1 MGYKFTREWFTRH
14 IPRWDETLHDLKN
27 KKINVLEIGV
37 FEGRSTIWILE
48 ELFKN
53 PESKLIS
60 VDTFERI
67 FADNDNET
75 TFRENIRESKKANQ
89 IEIIK
94 DKSFNVLVKM
104 NYEKGMKFDFIY
116 IDGSHVSCDV
126 LSDAVLS
133 WNLLREGGIM
143 IFDDYE
149 WDFFEE
155 ETNNPRIAIDSFLRC
170 YQTQIEV
177 IYKRYQVAIKKVMK
191 KITKT
196 IREDKTL
203 Y

>member
-1 MGYKFTREWFTRH
+1 MGYKFTTEWFTLH
-14 IPRWDETLHDLKN
+14 IPRWDKTLKDLKS
-27 KKINVLEIGV
+27 KKINVLEIGI

-60 VDTFERI
+60 IDTFERI

-75 TFRENIRESKKANQ
+75 TFRENIKESGKANQ
-89 IEIIK
+89 IEILK
-94 DKSFNVLVKM
+94 DYSFNVLVKL
-104 NYEKGMKFDFIY
+104 NYEKKMKFDFIY

-149 WDFFEE
+149 WDYFEE

-170 YQTQIEV
+170 YQTQIEI
-177 IYKRYQVAIKKVMK
+177 IYKRYQVAIRKVIK

-203 Y
+203 D